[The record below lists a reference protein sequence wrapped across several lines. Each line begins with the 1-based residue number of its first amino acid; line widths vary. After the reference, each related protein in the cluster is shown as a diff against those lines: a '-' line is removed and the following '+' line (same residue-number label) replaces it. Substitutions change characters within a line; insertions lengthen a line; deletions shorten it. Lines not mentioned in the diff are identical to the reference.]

1 MAAFSFILW
10 GLLPLYYQYL
20 PNAAMDELLAIRL
33 AFSVPFGALL
43 VLVITKQWPKLK
55 TIFDDKVSLAYSTAA
70 TVMMSISW
78 TAFIWALTNDRVM
91 DASLGYF
98 IAPITM
104 MALGVFLLKERLSP
118 GKKAALVFAC
128 IGLSY
133 QMFHYGQVPYVALTM
148 AIFFSFYGWC
158 KKKANYD
165 WSTGLFVE
173 ALVVLPIA
181 VGYILFKEVTVGA
194 ESLHSGGMTFLLYVG
209 AAPVTL
215 APLIFYSIAIRLT
228 TMSTI
233 GLMQYIEPSIQFVLA
248 LYLFGEAFDQVKAV
262 SFGFIWLGL
271 TFTIIEGIKAQH
283 KMRARRSS
291 TA

>member
-43 VLVITKQWPKLK
+43 VLAITKQWPKLK
-55 TIFDDKVSLAYSTAA
+55 AIFADKVSLAYSSAA

-104 MALGVFLLKERLSP
+104 MGLGVFLLKEHLSP
-118 GKKAALVFAC
+118 GKKAALAFAC
-128 IGLSY
+128 IGLGY

-181 VGYILFKEVTVGA
+181 AGYLLFKEFTVGA
-194 ESLHSGGMTFLLYVG
+194 ESFHSGGWTFLLYVG

-215 APLIFYSIAIRLT
+215 LPLIFYSIAIRLT

-271 TFTIIEGIKAQH
+271 TFTILEGIRAQR

-291 TA
+291 AV